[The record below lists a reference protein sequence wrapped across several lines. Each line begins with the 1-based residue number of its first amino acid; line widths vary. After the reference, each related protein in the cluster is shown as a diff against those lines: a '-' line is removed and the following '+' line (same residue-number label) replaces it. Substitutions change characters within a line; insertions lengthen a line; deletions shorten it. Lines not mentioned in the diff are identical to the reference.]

1 MVFGTFWAWLT
12 ARLTTYIGAEVGAM
26 AAAIAPAAVTLA
38 TIYVLVWGYLHLSGQ
53 IEEPVMD
60 GIRRIVTLG
69 VVLGVGL
76 HLWSYHAVLTAVF
89 FDGPVQL
96 AAAIVGANDPVRT
109 VDAIWDRGGTVAG
122 ILWEHGGVFDGNV
135 GFYLAGSA
143 VYLLMG
149 AVCVYAVFL
158 LALSRIAIALL
169 LALGP
174 LFIVL
179 ALFPATR
186 QLFTAWLSQLTNYA
200 LVSVL
205 TVLTAALMLTVVEAY
220 ATQTAARGDALLTVD
235 ALNMVLVGSLVFLLF
250 RQVMPIAARLAGGIA
265 LGHESPFRPLAAAMR
280 FAVTRATL
288 VRAVSAAPRA
298 AASAAAP
305 QR

>member
-1 MVFGTFWAWLT
+1 MVFQTFWLWLT
-12 ARLTTYIGAEVGAM
+12 ARLVTYVGTQVAAM
-26 AAAIAPAAVTLA
+26 AAAIEPAAITLA
-38 TIYVLVWGYLHLSGQ
+38 TIYLLIWGYLHLSGQ
-53 IEEPVMD
+53 ITEPVLD

-69 VVLGVGL
+69 VVLGVAL
-76 HLWSYHAVLTAVF
+76 RLWSYHAVLTALF
-89 FDGPVQL
+89 FDGPVEL
-96 AAAIVGANDPVRT
+96 AAALVGATDPVRT

-122 ILWEHGGVFDGNV
+122 LLWEHGGVFDGNV

-143 VYLLMG
+143 VYVLIG

-158 LALSRIAIALL
+158 MALSRIAIALL

-186 QLFTAWLSQLTNYA
+186 QLFGAWLSQLANYA

-205 TVLTAALMLTVVEAY
+205 TVLVAALMLTVVEAY
-220 ATQTAARGDALLTVD
+220 ATQTAARGSALLTVD
-235 ALNMVLVGSLVFLLF
+235 ALNMVLVSSLVFLLF

-265 LGHESPFRPLAAAMR
+265 LGHDSPFRPVFAALR
-280 FAVTRATL
+280 FAATRASLPT
-288 VRAVSAAPRA
+288 SAARP
-298 AASAAAP
+298 AAAP
-305 QR
+305 IRR